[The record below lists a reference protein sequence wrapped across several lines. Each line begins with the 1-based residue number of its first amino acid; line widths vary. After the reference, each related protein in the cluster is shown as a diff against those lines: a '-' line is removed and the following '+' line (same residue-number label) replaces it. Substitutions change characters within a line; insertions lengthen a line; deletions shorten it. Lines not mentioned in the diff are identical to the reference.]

1 MSKRSIAHIE
11 IPTANAEVSSK
22 FYHDLFGWEYQTVTE
37 PSPYTMFQ
45 TGNSSGGY
53 SPLSDQTKVG
63 DVLVYVS
70 SPDIDADLKK
80 AEHLGAKTIMPKMD
94 VPGWGI
100 LAIFT
105 DPTGNNIALWQAVA
119 S

>member
-11 IPTANAEVSSK
+11 IPSANPEVSSK

-37 PSPYTMFQ
+37 PGPYTMFQ
-45 TGNSSGGY
+45 TGNSGGGY
-53 SPLSDQTKVG
+53 SPLSDQVKPG
-63 DVLVYVS
+63 NILIYIS

-80 AEHLGAKTIMPKMD
+80 AESLGATIVMPKD
-94 VPGWGI
+94 AVPGFGS
-100 LAIFT
+100 LAIFI
-105 DPTGNNIALWQAVA
+105 DPTGNQIALWEAA